1 MGSGVLWGKRAV
13 LEAMPP
19 FLTGGG
25 MIRTV
30 RTTGTS
36 WAAVPAKFEA
46 GTPAV
51 GEAIGLGVAVGYL
64 AALGMDRVRAH
75 ERALTGYALERLRQV
90 PGVTIYGPGDPDE
103 QASVISFAVGDVHP
117 HDVAS
122 ILDEENVAVRAG
134 HHCCQP
140 LMTHLELTATTRASF
155 SVYNDEE
162 DVDRLVAAV
171 ERVSTIFA

>member
-1 MGSGVLWGKRAV
+1 
-13 LEAMPP
+13 
-19 FLTGGG
+19 

-30 RTTGTS
+30 SVSGTS

-51 GEAIGLGVAVGYL
+51 GEAVGLGAAVTYL
-64 AALGMDRVRAH
+64 AALGMGRVRAH

-90 PGVTIYGPGDPDE
+90 PAVTLYGPGDPDE
-103 QASVISFAVGDVHP
+103 QAGVISFAVGDVHP

-140 LMTHLELTATTRASF
+140 LMTHLGLNATTRASF